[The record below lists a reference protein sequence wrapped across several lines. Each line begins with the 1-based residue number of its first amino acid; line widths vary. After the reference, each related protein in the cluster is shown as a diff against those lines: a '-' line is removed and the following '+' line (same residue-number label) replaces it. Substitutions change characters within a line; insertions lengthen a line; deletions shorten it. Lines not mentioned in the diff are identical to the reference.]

1 MAIPF
6 NQLKPQHEALRPEL
20 TAAFARVLDSG
31 YLVLGREVEAFEAA
45 FAAYCGCA
53 HGVGVASGTEA
64 IQLGL
69 TALGV
74 GPGDEVITVSHTAVP
89 TVSALTSAGATPVL
103 VDVDPTTMTMN
114 ASRIEER
121 ITRRTRAIVP
131 VHLYGHPCDM
141 DPILAVARRHGLRV
155 LEDAAQAHGARY
167 KGRPV
172 GSLGDACAWSFYP
185 TKNLG
190 AMGDGGMVTTDDPA
204 VAERVRRLRAYG
216 QTSRYVHETKG
227 INSRLDELQA
237 ALLAAKLPH
246 LEGWNAARRERAA
259 RYGALLDGVAKPTA
273 MAWAEHVYHLYVVRV
288 PGRDALQAALQ
299 SRGIGTLVHYPIPV
313 HRQGAYR
320 ELADQAPY
328 LPVTER
334 VTAEI
339 LSLPLYPEL
348 PLADVETVAGA
359 VTEIATS
366 SATRS

>member
-1 MAIPF
+1 MASIPF
-6 NQLKPQHEALRPEL
+6 NQLKPQHEALRAEL

-31 YLVLGREVEAFEAA
+31 YLVLGREVESFEAV

-74 GPGDEVITVSHTAVP
+74 EPGDEVITVSHTAVP
-89 TVSALTSAGATPVL
+89 TVSALSSAGAVPVL
-103 VDVDPTTMTMN
+103 VDVDPATMTMDP
-114 ASRIEER
+114 ARIEER
-121 ITRRTRAIVP
+121 ITPRTKAVVP

-141 DPILAVARRHGLRV
+141 DPILEVARRHGLKV

-190 AMGDGGMVTTDDPA
+190 AMGDGGMVTTNDPG
-204 VAERVRRLRAYG
+204 VADGLRRLRAYG
-216 QTSRYVHETKG
+216 QSSRYVHETKG

-237 ALLAAKLPH
+237 ALLAVKLPH
-246 LEGWNAARRERAA
+246 LDGWNAARRERAA
-259 RYGALLDGVAKPTA
+259 LYDRLLGGVMKPTVA
-273 MAWAEHVYHLYVVRV
+273 DWAEHVHHLYVVRSDR
-288 PGRDALQAALQ
+288 RDALQAGLQ
-299 SRGIGTLVHYPIPV
+299 ARGIGTLVHYPIPV
-313 HRQGAYR
+313 HRQAAYR
-320 ELADQAPY
+320 ELAGQAAY

-334 VTAEI
+334 VAGEI

-348 PLADVETVAGA
+348 PLADVETVARA
-359 VTEIATS
+359 VNEIAG
-366 SATRS
+366 A